1 MTVIL
6 LLALACTAPPT
17 PAELPWCGLQGQAL
31 GTTWSVRVQAGDC
44 EAVRPLVEGPLGEV
58 DARMSTW
65 RDDSELSAVRRGGR
79 VHVSAETLSVVRD
92 ALALAEATGGAFD
105 PTVQPLMEVWG
116 FHGREREITR
126 PSEEALADAR
136 SQVGHERVRVGVD
149 ADGPWIDAAG
159 TALDLSSIAKGHAV
173 DRVAN
178 ALSRAGHTGHM
189 VEVGGE
195 VRVSGS
201 GPSGRWRLG
210 VDAPEEGSV
219 PGTSFA
225 AVVALTNH
233 GLATSGNYRNLV
245 EVDGRR
251 VHHTMDPR
259 TGQPAVS
266 DVASASVIAP
276 TCREADALATAV
288 MVLGS
293 EAGLAL
299 LEARPDVEG
308 LLLVSDEA
316 LTQRRTSGM
325 PAFLP

>member
-1 MTVIL
+1 MSML
-6 LLALACTAPPT
+6 WFLFACAPSPT
-17 PAELPWCGLQGQAL
+17 PEVPWCSLKGEAL
-31 GTTWSVRVQAGDC
+31 GTSWSVRTRSEDC
-44 EAVRPLVEGPLGEV
+44 ASLRPVVEAPLAEV

-79 VHVSAETLSVVRD
+79 VHVTTETLSVVRD
-92 ALALAEATGGAFD
+92 ALALAEATEGAFD

-116 FHGREREITR
+116 FHSRERTLAQ
-126 PSEEALADAR
+126 PDEEALQAAR
-136 SQVGHERVRVGVD
+136 ERVGYQRVQLGVD
-149 ADGPWIDAAG
+149 AEGPWIDAGG

-173 DRVAN
+173 DRIAA
-178 ALSRAGHTGHM
+178 ALSRAGLPDHM

-195 VRVSGS
+195 VRVSGR
-201 GPSGRWRLG
+201 GPSGLWRLG
-210 VDAPEEGSV
+210 VDAPEPGSV
-219 PGTSFA
+219 PGSSFA
-225 AVVALTNH
+225 AVVGLTNA

-259 TGQPAVS
+259 TGQPAHS
-266 DVASASVIAP
+266 DVASATVIAP

-299 LEARPDVEG
+299 LSSMEDVEG
-308 LLLVSDEA
+308 LLLVSGDE
-316 LTQRRTSGM
+316 LVERSTPGM
-325 PAFLP
+325 QAFLP